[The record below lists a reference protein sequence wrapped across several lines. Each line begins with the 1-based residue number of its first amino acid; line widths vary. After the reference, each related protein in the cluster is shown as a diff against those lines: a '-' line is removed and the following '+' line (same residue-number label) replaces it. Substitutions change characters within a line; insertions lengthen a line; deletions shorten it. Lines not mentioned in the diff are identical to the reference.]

1 MTTGMNGQQLKE
13 YYFNAFESWKQTL
26 SDDDFRQIIYRGQL
40 SRKDM
45 AKAIG
50 SQTAVFR
57 QNPLVKESLKNL
69 EEDLRERGILP
80 LLSPSTD
87 NNSDNPKEHKT
98 KRNDVDAK
106 HLSEL
111 EAENLEL
118 KARVSAL
125 ESQLQRYTELSEA
138 MADMGFMPR

>member
-50 SQTAVFR
+50 CQTAVFR

-69 EEDLRERGILP
+69 EDDLRERGILP
-80 LLSPSTD
+80 PLSPSTD
-87 NNSDNPKEHKT
+87 KISDKLNKHKV

-111 EAENLEL
+111 EAENIEL

-125 ESQLQRYTELSEA
+125 ENQLQRYTELSEA
-138 MADMGFMPR
+138 MSEMGFMPR